1 MVIGFDVR
9 ASGPSGAIPDAV
21 PLGRYGGFL
30 RRNAV
35 IVAVALAIGMAAGGL
50 RLGFMERTYTSAV
63 AIFAPPVALH
73 SGAPLVGSIPTAGDP
88 RPPRESTMDT
98 EAQLALSDT
107 SLRRLATVPG
117 FRIERKRL
125 RKRIT
130 ITVPTYTRV
139 LSIKV
144 RAHTAKEA
152 RNGARTLAKSYLAL
166 RKEIVA
172 GIQTRNRETLQR
184 NLSLLRAQLRA
195 IDGKPTDIARLTA
208 RGRQQVITKQITV
221 LQRQLAENED
231 KSAQAGEVVDSPSR
245 PLGPDSRRADVTL
258 SSWLGIGLLT
268 GLLLGL
274 VQDRR
279 PRRLRSAADVRRTV
293 TIPILAEDRDGS
305 EGLRE
310 ACRRLRN
317 VIQEE
322 EAASVLLS
330 GVAGAATDRMARMLT
345 SVCAQGGM
353 STALLRMGPDQS
365 PDQSVDQSVDKDA
378 EGAGGDDA
386 APGPPEWRT
395 DAGGRTSVRTVSP
408 GGDRHLSAEVRRAL
422 RDADLVLV
430 TGPALHSP
438 ETATLASVCD
448 LTFVVVELGGVS
460 ADQLI
465 AGATYIAYAAAPPR
479 GLVLTRPAATGQDS

>member
-35 IVAVALAIGMAAGGL
+35 IVAVALAMGMAAGGL

-73 SGAPLVGSIPTAGDP
+73 SGAPLVGSIPTAEDP

-117 FRIERKRL
+117 FRIKRERL

-172 GIQTRNRETLQR
+172 GIQARNRETLQR

-195 IDGKPTDIARLTA
+195 IDGKPAGIARLTA

-231 KSAQAGEVVDSPSR
+231 KSAQAGEVVDSASL

-322 EAASVLLS
+322 GAVSVLLS

-365 PDQSVDQSVDKDA
+365 VDQSVD

-395 DAGGRTSVRTVSP
+395 DAGGRTSVRTVPP

-422 RDADLVLV
+422 RDADLVVV

-438 ETATLASVCD
+438 ETATLATVCD

-479 GLVLTRPAATGQDS
+479 GLVLTGPAPSGQHS